1 MAEEDQEQEE
11 IAPPPAKGPYR
22 YLLLIIIIMLLET
35 AGAFV
40 FLDWA
45 VPAPEVVEEEAPIEV
60 LAVEKFVPPIFYEQ
74 LAEMTF
80 SPLDSQGRHLVLT
93 TVVLEVD
100 RQPGID
106 EITLKHTPIWDLCV
120 QTLEGYSI
128 AQLRDPERGPV
139 KEHLIEAING
149 ELRNGI
155 VTGLY
160 FTDFIMQ

>member
-1 MAEEDQEQEE
+1 MAEEEQEE
-11 IAPPPAKGPYR
+11 ASPPTQASGPYR
-22 YLLLIIIIMLLET
+22 YLLLLIVIMLLET

-60 LAVEKFVPPIFYEQ
+60 LAEEKFVPPIFYEE
-74 LAEMTF
+74 LAEITF
-80 SPLDSQGRHLVLT
+80 SPLDSQGRHLVST
-93 TVVLEVD
+93 NVALEVD

-106 EITLKHTPIWDLCV
+106 EIILKHTLIWDLCV
-120 QTLEGYSI
+120 RTLEGFSI
-128 AQLRDPERGPV
+128 EELRDSERLPV
-139 KEHLIEAING
+139 KESLLEAING

-155 VTGLY
+155 VTAVY